1 MVIATMAIVSII
13 IGILIGAA
21 FYVFYSF
28 ALYRLAEKRNID
40 LPWLAW
46 IPIAQMYIVGK
57 MIKSIKIS
65 TLEIPM
71 LEVVLPA
78 AMLAF
83 VLFRRITVLGF
94 IISVVFYALLI
105 LSFYNLYKQ
114 YLPENA
120 VAYTILSIF
129 LIPVP
134 FLLLKLSKM
143 EPVNVP

>member
-105 LSFYNLYKQ
+105 LSFYNLYRQ